1 MVINMA
7 ALLPQEQAQE
17 PYYIKYIELKYK
29 DGSIYVISKQDEL
42 DNTGYL
48 CGVDGELRLTYN
60 RIVDPKDIAQ
70 VVINDNTY
78 DIN

>member
-1 MVINMA
+1 M
-7 ALLPQEQAQE
+7 
-17 PYYIKYIELKYK
+17 
-29 DGSIYVISKQDEL
+29 ISKQDEL